1 MSSSC
6 NAQTL
11 LTAACKAGFRDL
23 VPEAD
28 TMAVMNQLLCDIN
41 GGGSGDGPFLPEAG
55 GTMTGPIVFAGSQ
68 PTGTT
73 AAANIVRLTDSIAST
88 STTTA
93 ATPNSVKTAYDAA
106 ISAAANSI
114 AKNNGTGTNTSLS
127 GDSTHPALTLTNPD
141 STKAPLELYNTAIG
155 AANGCELRNGYG
167 GVSAPAYAI
176 PTFRP
181 TTAGN
186 GVGFD
191 IMANTAG
198 LGANV
203 RKPVWMD
210 VCPYDFQTA
219 NGSQQEFARYGY
231 DPYGDSTVVVLGS
244 NAFNTGA
251 FRNLIAQPYGGK
263 FGVGTYS
270 YSDSSDQPAGD
281 VEFKGSGGF
290 KMGFDVVTLTGGLG
304 VARRMFSYSATSTQR
319 PMLFQGSGAY
329 VSLDSNATYEF
340 RVDSNGTTTKNLTS
354 NGTVAI
360 LDASVP
366 NAYGMAFS
374 SATVATVGGTGRF
387 VASYVNSTFVAA
399 PTIHQASAHYWT
411 IDGNT
416 TNAFA
421 VSSSGVVS
429 TIKHQTVVSGEYTT
443 SDANGLY
450 VGPRSAGTASDAT
463 AATLIEAAD
472 GTGPKM
478 TLWGSG
484 SVGSVIELQ
493 NNGGTHASPSGTA
506 GALTFASIN
515 GKVRDSSGN
524 VYTPAR
530 IAYETV
536 NTQTSSDHGVAINF
550 EAVSVGGTTRN
561 TVMSVF
567 GNGVTITDGT
577 TTSYTHTAGAL
588 QVLGVVLGE
597 FQANGTATTC
607 TGATIGTGSKANAG
621 FVTATTT
628 GVSTVV
634 ITFPFTAPTGWAI
647 CPTNNTT
654 ANLIRQTAS
663 STTTATISGTTVSG
677 DVISYIA
684 MAY

>member
-41 GGGSGDGPFLPEAG
+41 GGGSGSGPFLPEAG
-55 GTMTGPIVFAGSQ
+55 GTMTGAITFAGSQ
-68 PTGTT
+68 PTATT
-73 AAANIVRLTDSIAST
+73 AAANIVQLTDSVAST
-88 STTTA
+88 SVTTA
-93 ATPNSVKTAYDAA
+93 ATPASVKTAYDSA

-127 GDSTHPALTLTNPD
+127 GDSTHPALTLTQPD
-141 STKAPLELYNTAIG
+141 SNKAPLELYNNSNG
-155 AANGCELRNGYG
+155 ATNGCELRNGYG
-167 GVSAPAYAI
+167 PPAASTIAI

-181 TTAGN
+181 TTPGN
-186 GVGFD
+186 SVGFD

-210 VCPYDFQTA
+210 ICPYDFQTA

-231 DPYGDSTVVVLGS
+231 DPYGDSTVVVLGA
-244 NAFNTGA
+244 NAFNTGT

-263 FGVGTYS
+263 LGVGPYS
-270 YSDSSDQPAGD
+270 VTNSTDQPAGD
-281 VEFKGSGGF
+281 VEFKATNGSGY
-290 KMGFDVVTLTGGLG
+290 KLGFDVVTLTGGLG
-304 VARRMFSYSATSTQR
+304 TARRVFSYSSTNTQR
-319 PMLFQGSGAY
+319 PLLLQGSGAY
-329 VSLDSNATYEF
+329 VSLDSNVTYEF
-340 RVDSNGTTTKNLTS
+340 RVDSNGTATKNLTV
-354 NGTVAI
+354 NGTLTGVT
-360 LDASVP
+360 SS
-366 NAYGMAFS
+366 YGFLAD
-374 SATVATVGGTGRF
+374 TTTLGTIGGTARRF
-387 VASYVNSTFVAA
+387 ASYVDVAFTPA
-399 PTIHQASAHYWT
+399 PFLFQGSAHYFSV
-411 IDGNT
+411 DQNT
-416 TNAFA
+416 TQAFQIA
-421 VSSSGVVS
+421 STGVVS
-429 TIKHQTVVSGEYTT
+429 TIKHQTIVNGEYTT
-443 SDANGLY
+443 SDGNGLY